1 MSYPVSPLTTQN
13 IVNAAPS
20 TNENKQRNKPVN
32 NKLMGVINAIDKQSK
47 QSAKYFNVERR
58 SGVDRRNNN
67 LIKSA
72 KLDSRNSNDRRAS
85 AISIQI

>member
-32 NKLMGVINAIDKQSK
+32 NKLMGVINAIDKQSE

>member
-32 NKLMGVINAIDKQSK
+32 NKLMGVINAIDKQSE
-47 QSAKYFNVERR
+47 QSDKYFNVERR